1 VVAPRRIKLK
11 IPLLVNTTNL
21 ISVYLFSRALLFVH
35 VLASVPRIHLWDSG
49 ALLHHLNTMRA
60 ARGGACAKLAV
71 LRTQCNGSSLLLE
84 PMRARLG
91 VVHGDAIEA
100 KDFVG
105 WSEEPAGELKLAMEP
120 HRLPLGFH
128 PNFGTHELFPLL
140 GFACRSIQD
149 EQGQYTSY
157 DADTQYMSAAS
168 ALLTTHTGGCSRAAG
183 GAPKKDNEVVV
194 AGKHAWKLEPW
205 DSACGSDRKAAWGK
219 LAS

>member
-1 VVAPRRIKLK
+1 
-11 IPLLVNTTNL
+11 
-21 ISVYLFSRALLFVH
+21 
-35 VLASVPRIHLWDSG
+35 
-49 ALLHHLNTMRA
+49 
-60 ARGGACAKLAV
+60 
-71 LRTQCNGSSLLLE
+71 
-84 PMRARLG
+84 
-91 VVHGDAIEA
+91 VHGDAIEA

-168 ALLTTHTGGCSRAAG
+168 ALLTTHTLGDAAELRAARQRRTTRWSWRESMLG
-183 GAPKKDNEVVV
+183 SWSRGTAHVGAT
-194 AGKHAWKLEPW
+194 GKPRGV
-205 DSACGSDRKAAWGK
+205 S
-219 LAS
+219 